1 MAQIKPNRR
10 PGRAVSLDEA
20 NQLLSACGKGAAGAR
35 NAAFIA
41 LTYGAGLRCR
51 EALQLKPR
59 DISRSVE
66 GVVIQVVTGKGNKSR
81 QVIMDLEFRLY
92 LERWLEKRENL
103 GITNRSPVVCG
114 ITDSTQQNALGG
126 SRGTK
131 GKPVSSALM
140 RATVARLANKA
151 GIDQRVHV
159 HGLRH
164 GFATLAEREGMKLS
178 ALQAQLGHSSLATTA
193 TYIALHSV
201 QERLDFMAERQRRR
215 QAARKSASLPA
226 NSN

>member
-1 MAQIKPNRR
+1 MPEKKPNRR
-10 PGRAVSLDEA
+10 PGRAVSMDEA
-20 NQLLSACGKGAAGAR
+20 KQLLAVCGKGAAGAR

-41 LTYGAGLRCR
+41 ITYGAGLRCR

-59 DISRSVE
+59 DISRSIE
-66 GVVIQVVTGKGNKSR
+66 GVVIQIVSGKGNKSR
-81 QVIMDLEFRLY
+81 QVALDLEFRLY

-103 GITNRSPVVCG
+103 GITNRSPVICG
-114 ITDSTQQNALGG
+114 ITESTQLNALGG

-140 RATVARLANKA
+140 RATVARLAKKA
-151 GIDQRVHV
+151 GIEQRVHV

-164 GFATLAEREGMKLS
+164 GFATLAEREGMKLA

-193 TYIALHSV
+193 NYIAKHSV
-201 QERLDFMAERQRRR
+201 QERLDFMADRQRRR
-215 QAARKSASLPA
+215 QAAQASE
-226 NSN
+226 

>member
-1 MAQIKPNRR
+1 MAQIRPNRR
-10 PGRAVSLDEA
+10 PGRAVSLDEV

-59 DISRSVE
+59 DIYRSVD
-66 GVVIQVVTGKGNKSR
+66 GVVIQVVSGKGNKSR
-81 QVIMDLEFRLY
+81 QVTMDLDFRLY
-92 LERWLEKRENL
+92 LERWLEKREHL
-103 GITNRSPVVCG
+103 GITARSPVICG
-114 ITDSTQQNALGG
+114 ITESNQENALGG

-131 GKPVSSALM
+131 GKPVSAALM
-140 RATVARLANKA
+140 RSTVARLAKKA
-151 GIDQRVHV
+151 GIEQRVHV

-164 GFATLAEREGMKLS
+164 GFATLAEREGMKLA

-193 TYIALHSV
+193 NYIAKHSV

-215 QAARKSASLPA
+215 RA
-226 NSN
+226 NQSQISQNKT

>member
-1 MAQIKPNRR
+1 M
-10 PGRAVSLDEA
+10 
-20 NQLLSACGKGAAGAR
+20 
-35 NAAFIA
+35 
-41 LTYGAGLRCR
+41 
-51 EALQLKPR
+51 KPR

-81 QVIMDLEFRLY
+81 QVIMDLAFRLY

-114 ITDSTQQNALGG
+114 ITESTRQNALGG

-140 RATVARLANKA
+140 RATVARSANKA

-193 TYIALHSV
+193 NYIAKRSV
-201 QERLDFMAERQRRR
+201 QERLDFMWERQERRKLSR
-215 QAARKSASLPA
+215 NPTFRTA
-226 NSN
+226 NAHHEHE